1 MGGTRARLARPIAAA
16 TLILSTA
23 FFASSA
29 VSHAAPSK
37 ADVAAAKQRLG
48 QLENQLEVAEE
59 QYNDALVR
67 LQAVQARLADAKKM
81 KDQADAQ
88 AATSHER
95 LSDRAVEAYTG
106 MGSQIG
112 SLLDAQDLGD
122 FSDRLQFMSAIAQ
135 SDADL
140 GAEADATGQRAQ
152 WAADQFAQVVAER
165 QATLDEMSKHL
176 GEIQNMLSEQK
187 SLYEQT
193 NADYQSYVRAQEL
206 AAQQA
211 EQAARAAAQS
221 DGSDASSSPVGD
233 SGGYVPPPNA
243 TGAQI
248 AIDAAKSVLG
258 APYVWGSADPSVGFD
273 CSGLTSWAWA
283 QAGVYLPH
291 SSAAQYAALP
301 HVPLSEIQP
310 GDLLFFYSPISHV
323 ALYVG
328 GGTMIHARHPGVDG
342 EVQYTALSAYDPAV
356 GAARP
361 G

>member
-1 MGGTRARLARPIAAA
+1 LARLLVAAI
-16 TLILSTA
+16 LILPTG
-23 FFASSA
+23 FFDSSA

-37 ADVAAAKQRLG
+37 ADVTAAKQRLD
-48 QLENQLEVAEE
+48 QLEHQLEVAEE

-67 LQAVQARLADAKKM
+67 LQAVQARLADAKEM
-81 KDQADAQ
+81 KDEADKQAT
-88 AATSHER
+88 TSQNR

-112 SLLDAQDLGD
+112 SLLDAQNLGD
-122 FSDRLQFMSAIAQ
+122 FSDRLQFMGAIAQ

-140 GAEADATGQRAQ
+140 AADADATAQRAQ
-152 WAADQFAQVVAER
+152 WAAEQYAHVVAER
-165 QATLDEMSKHL
+165 QTALDEMSQHL
-176 GEIQNMLSEQK
+176 SEIQGMLSQQR

-193 NADYQSYVRAQEL
+193 NADYQSYLRAQEL

-211 EQAARAAAQS
+211 AQAARAAAQ
-221 DGSDASSSPVGD
+221 GSDPSPPSGGD

-243 TGAQI
+243 SGAQI

-273 CSGLTSWAWA
+273 CSGLTMWAWA

-328 GGTMIHARHPGVDG
+328 GGMMIHARHPGADG
-342 EVQYTALSAYDPAV
+342 EVQYTALSAYDPVV

>member
-1 MGGTRARLARPIAAA
+1 MGGTRARLARLLAAA
-16 TLILSTA
+16 ILVVPAA
-23 FFASSA
+23 FFASTV

-37 ADVAAAKQRLG
+37 ADVAAAKERLDE
-48 QLENQLEVAEE
+48 LEHQLEVAEE

-67 LQAVQARLADAKKM
+67 LQAVQARLADAKRM
-81 KDQADAQ
+81 KDDAEAQ
-88 AATSHER
+88 AAASQRR
-95 LSDRAVEAYTG
+95 LSDRAVQAYTG

-112 SLLDAQDLGD
+112 SLLDAQNLGD
-122 FSDRLQFMSAIAQ
+122 FSDRLQFMGAIAQ

-140 GAEADATGQRAQ
+140 ASVADASAQRAQ
-152 WAADQFAQVVAER
+152 WAADQYAQVVAER
-165 QATLDEMSKHL
+165 QANLDEMSRRL
-176 GEIQNMLSEQK
+176 DEIQTMLSEQK

-211 EQAARAAAQS
+211 AQAAREAAQS
-221 DGSDASSSPVGD
+221 DGSDTSSSSTGD
-233 SGGYVPPPNA
+233 VGGYVPPPNA

-248 AIDAAKSVLG
+248 AIDAADSVLG
-258 APYVWGSADPSVGFD
+258 TQYVWGSADPSVGFD
-273 CSGLTSWAWA
+273 CSGLTMWAWA
-283 QAGVYLPH
+283 QAGVSLPH

-301 HVPLSEIQP
+301 HVPLSDIQP

-328 GGTMIHARHPGVDG
+328 GGMMIHARHPGADG
-342 EVQYTALSAYDPAV
+342 EVQYTALSAYDPVV

>member
-1 MGGTRARLARPIAAA
+1 MGGSRARLARLLAAA
-16 TLILSTA
+16 ILILPTA

-29 VSHAAPSK
+29 VSNAAPSK
-37 ADVAAAKQRLG
+37 ADVAAAKERLD
-48 QLENQLEVAEE
+48 QLEHQLEAAEE

-67 LQAVQARLADAKKM
+67 LQAVQARLADARKM
-81 KDQADAQ
+81 KDGAEAE
-88 AATSHER
+88 AAASQRR
-95 LSDRAVEAYTG
+95 LSERAVQAYTG

-112 SLLDAQDLGD
+112 SLLDAQNLGD
-122 FSDRLQFMSAIAQ
+122 FSDRLSFMGAIAQ

-140 GAEADATGQRAQ
+140 ASEADATAQRAQ
-152 WAADQFAQVVAER
+152 WAADQYAKVEAER
-165 QATLDEMSKHL
+165 QANLDELSRQL
-176 GEIQNMLSEQK
+176 EQVQNMLSEQK
-187 SLYEQT
+187 TLYEQT
-193 NADYQSYVRAQEL
+193 NDDYQSYVRAQEL

-211 EQAARAAAQS
+211 AQAARDAAQGGT
-221 DGSDASSSPVGD
+221 DTTSSNGD
-233 SGGYVPPPNA
+233 VGGYVPPPNA

-258 APYVWGSADPSVGFD
+258 TQYVWGSADPSVGFD
-273 CSGLTSWAWA
+273 CSGLTMWAWA

-328 GGTMIHARHPGVDG
+328 GGMMIHARHPGADG